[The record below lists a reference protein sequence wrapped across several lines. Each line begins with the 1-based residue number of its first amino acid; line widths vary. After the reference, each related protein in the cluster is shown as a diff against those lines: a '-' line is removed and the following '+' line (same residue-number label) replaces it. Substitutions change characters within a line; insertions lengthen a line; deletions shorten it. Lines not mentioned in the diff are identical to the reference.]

1 MVVVELVL
9 FLVWVNFL
17 PFVANLG
24 MGGRYNYPVDCN
36 LAWGDGRRL
45 LGNHKTW
52 RGLAASVLGGTAVA
66 PLVGLSWGAAA
77 SAAALAM
84 VGDLATS
91 FIKRRLSRP
100 SGHPLFG
107 LDQTLEGALPLLVL
121 VPAVGLDP
129 WQGLVVLVVFIPL
142 SHAGSRYWHFVL
154 YRPPLEHYPRI
165 IRATTRLREWR
176 ACHAPLAR
184 WQTWFNFENYVYYRV
199 VMARLFKA
207 LGWYERGVQNV
218 LAVQVQHYTL
228 WFSDLPQEFEG
239 YRILLLVDLHLDGL
253 EPLTDT
259 LIERVR
265 EQEVDLCL
273 IGGDIRMEMYGPM
286 APSLR
291 RLKQL
296 LEHVRSREGIYGVLG
311 NHDCI
316 EMLPDFEE
324 AGITMLVNESLEL
337 RRRDASLWLVG
348 IDDPHYYKCHD
359 LELAFRD
366 TPPQAFKIFLA
377 HSPEVYREAADH
389 GAQLYLCGHT
399 HGGQICL
406 PKIGPLFTHSSAPRY
421 TARGH
426 WTYGAMTGYTS
437 SGVGASGIP
446 LRFNCPGEV
455 PLITLRKQT
464 EPV

>member
-1 MVVVELVL
+1 MLVAELVL

-17 PFVANLG
+17 PFVAHLILDG
-24 MGGRYNYPVDCN
+24 RYDKPVDGGRT
-36 LAWGDGRRL
+36 WRDGRRL
-45 LGNHKTW
+45 LGSHKTW
-52 RGLAASVLGGTAVA
+52 RGLGASLLGGTAVA
-66 PLVGLSWGAAA
+66 PLLGLSWGHAAA
-77 SAAALAM
+77 ATGLAM
-84 VGDLATS
+84 AGDLMTS
-91 FIKRRLSRP
+91 FVKRRLSRP
-100 SGHPLFG
+100 SGEPVPG
-107 LDQTLEGALPLLVL
+107 LDQLLEGGLPLLLL
-121 VPAVGLDP
+121 VPLLGLSAWQALAVLA
-129 WQGLVVLVVFIPL
+129 LFVPL
-142 SHAGSRYWHFVL
+142 NHLGARFFHYVL
-154 YRPPLEHYPRI
+154 YRPPLEDYPRI

-199 VMARLFKA
+199 VMARVFKA
-207 LGWYERGVQNV
+207 MGWYERGVQNV
-218 LAVQVQHYTL
+218 LAVQVEEHTL
-228 WFSDLPQEFEG
+228 WFSDLPARFDG
-239 YRILLLVDLHLDGL
+239 YRILLLTDLHLDGL
-253 EPLTDT
+253 EPLTDV

-265 EQEVDLCL
+265 DKEVDLCL

-296 LEHVRSREGIYGVLG
+296 LKHVRSRQGPYGVLG

-324 AGITMLVNESLEL
+324 AGITMLVNDSQEL
-337 RRRDASLWLVG
+337 WQGDASVWLIG

-366 TPPQAFKIFLA
+366 APSEAFKIFLA
-377 HSPEVYREAADH
+377 HSPEVYREAADR
-389 GAQLYLCGHT
+389 GAHLYLCGHT

-406 PKIGPLFTHSSAPRY
+406 PKIGPVFTHSSAPRF

-426 WTYGAMTGYTS
+426 WSYGGMTGYTS
-437 SGVGASGIP
+437 AGVGASGVP

-455 PLITLRKQT
+455 SLLTLRRET